1 MATGIQTIAT
11 GIHGQHKWATWLR
24 VYKHNTMI
32 MVIYLTKRPRKPV
45 CTPPP
50 NNLSTPLRR
59 KSHSLM
65 VLLLRIMTHPHMVDI
80 GNAAVDGGGDASS
93 ETYWLVW
100 IAGSPIVGVWAGRRS
115 PTYAEATMWRNME
128 TDGAGGARILIIAS
142 ASIDTCLV
150 LQITRLPNGQGN
162 VDRSRRPPAA
172 ESKEW

>member
-1 MATGIQTIAT
+1 MMMAT
-11 GIHGQHKWATWLR
+11 
-24 VYKHNTMI
+24 N
-32 MVIYLTKRPRKPV
+32 
-45 CTPPP
+45 
-50 NNLSTPLRR
+50 
-59 KSHSLM
+59 
-65 VLLLRIMTHPHMVDI
+65 MVDI

-100 IAGSPIVGVWAGRRS
+100 IAGSPIVGAWAGRRS

-172 ESKEW
+172 ESNEW